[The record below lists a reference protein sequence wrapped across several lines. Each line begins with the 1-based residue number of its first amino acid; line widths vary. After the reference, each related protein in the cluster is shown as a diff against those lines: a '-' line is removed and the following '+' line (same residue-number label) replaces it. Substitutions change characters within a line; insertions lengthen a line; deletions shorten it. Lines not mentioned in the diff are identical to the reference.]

1 MPPGFDPGVD
11 LRSAAGEGAVTASL
25 QTGVAGFLARY
36 DGLRERLPGDLAM
49 RDAAA
54 EAFRRAGL
62 PGGTAGRRE
71 EAWKYTSL
79 RPIADAEFHE
89 PLTPLAGD
97 SALLARLPRI
107 DAPRAVFVDGR
118 FRPELSALPTSLR
131 VISFADHPEFGR
143 LARPDAEPLAALNT
157 MLAEDGAAIS
167 VAEGVDA
174 GLLLLVSLATA
185 TLGHAT
191 AFHPRH
197 MIRLAPGAR
206 LNLLEVCIGEGAYLH
221 NAVTEV
227 HVAANA
233 VLTHVRLQDESPTAF
248 HIATLYAEIAEH
260 GTYDSFALNLGG
272 RVARTEAH
280 ARLIGPH
287 GITHLNGAQL
297 LGGVQHADF
306 TTVVKHDAPSCTSRQ
321 TVKNVL
327 AGRSRGVFQGRIE
340 VARAAQKTDGYQMN
354 QALLLSPDAEIDTK
368 PELEIFADDVKCSH
382 GATVGE
388 LDAEQLFYLRSRGI
402 PDVEAR
408 SILVRA
414 FLAEALDAVT
424 HEAVRGVLDR
434 VVEHWWEK
442 QAT

>member
-1 MPPGFDPGVD
+1 M
-11 LRSAAGEGAVTASL
+11 TAPI
-25 QTGVAGFLARY
+25 QTGAAGFLARY
-36 DGLRERLPGDLAM
+36 EALRDFLPGDLAL

-54 EAFRRAGL
+54 AAFRRAGL
-62 PGGTAGRRE
+62 PGGTSGRRE

-79 RPIADAEFHE
+79 RPVADATFAE
-89 PLTPLAGD
+89 PPTFAGD
-97 SALLARLPRI
+97 SGLLARLPPI

-118 FRPELSALPTSLR
+118 FRPELSALPAAICFS
-131 VISFADHPEFGR
+131 SFSEVTDFGS
-143 LARPDAEPLAALNT
+143 LARPDLEPMVALNT
-157 MLAEDGAAIS
+157 MLAEDGAILS
-167 VAEGVDA
+167 VAERIDA
-174 GLLLLVSLATA
+174 GLLLLVNVAISAA
-185 TLGHAT
+185 

-197 MIRLAPGAR
+197 MIRLAAGAR
-206 LNLLEVCIGEGAYLH
+206 LTVLEVSLGDGAYLH

-227 HVAANA
+227 RVGEDA
-233 VLTHVRLQDESPTAF
+233 VLTHTRLQNESPQAF
-248 HIATLYAEIAEH
+248 HVSTLYAEIAER

-272 RVARTEAH
+272 RVTRSETH
-280 ARLIGPH
+280 ARLAGPK

-297 LGGVQHADF
+297 LGGTQHADF
-306 TTVVKHDAPSCTSRQ
+306 TTIVKHDAPSCTSRQ

-388 LDAEQLFYLRSRGI
+388 LDADQLFYLRSRGI
-402 PDVEAR
+402 PEDEAR

-424 HEAVRGVLDR
+424 HDAVRGVLDQAI
-434 VVEHWWEK
+434 EGWWAR
-442 QAT
+442 QAA